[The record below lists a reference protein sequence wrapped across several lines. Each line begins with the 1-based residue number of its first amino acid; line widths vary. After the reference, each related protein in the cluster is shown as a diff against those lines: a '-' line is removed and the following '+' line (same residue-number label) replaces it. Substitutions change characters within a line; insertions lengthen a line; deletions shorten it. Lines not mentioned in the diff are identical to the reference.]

1 MPSQPAW
8 FHRLDEILSDLR
20 SMTSTHL
27 DRAAV
32 EKLFRVRQR
41 RARQIMAGLEGLRV
55 GNAAAVSREALIAR
69 LERPA
74 AAGVF
79 QWEGNR
85 RTRVVEALDLARRQL
100 AAQHVRIPAA
110 VDVCTRLLGDLSASQ
125 GQMEAQRSGVATMET
140 ALPRLRGHGVRV
152 AMERKPGVF
161 RDHVFSVRD
170 SSSVVDACHA
180 SPGRARR

>member
-1 MPSQPAW
+1 MAAQPAW
-8 FHRLDEILSDLR
+8 FHRLDEILGALR

-69 LERPA
+69 LERTV

-79 QWEGNR
+79 PVGREPPRPRGGGPR
-85 RTRVVEALDLARRQL
+85 PRASTAGGVACAHSGLGGS
-100 AAQHVRIPAA
+100 
-110 VDVCTRLLGDLSASQ
+110 VCTPPWGSFRLTGTNGSS
-125 GQMEAQRSGVATMET
+125 ET
-140 ALPRLRGHGVRV
+140 RGGYHGNCLTLLLLV
-152 AMERKPGVF
+152 
-161 RDHVFSVRD
+161 ST
-170 SSSVVDACHA
+170 
-180 SPGRARR
+180 

>member
-8 FHRLDEILSDLR
+8 FHRLDEILGALR

-69 LERPA
+69 LEQTA
-74 AAGVF
+74 ASGVF

-85 RTRVVEALDLARRQL
+85 RAACAHSGCGGCSRAPPRGSFRRHCVAAGELRIAFSGAEDLA
-100 AAQHVRIPAA
+100 A
-110 VDVCTRLLGDLSASQ
+110 RLLEISQ
-125 GQMEAQRSGVATMET
+125 AMANDWPAFRRTVEENHPPA
-140 ALPRLRGHGVRV
+140 PRR
-152 AMERKPGVF
+152 
-161 RDHVFSVRD
+161 
-170 SSSVVDACHA
+170 
-180 SPGRARR
+180 

>member
-1 MPSQPAW
+1 MPAQPAW
-8 FHRLDEILSDLR
+8 FHRLDEILADLR

-69 LERPA
+69 LERTA

-110 VDVCTRLLGDLSASQ
+110 VDVCARLLGDLSASQ

-140 ALPRLRGHGVRV
+140 ALPRLRGHVGQC
-152 AMERKPGVF
+152 
-161 RDHVFSVRD
+161 
-170 SSSVVDACHA
+170 SSLRSSPVVLQLP
-180 SPGRARR
+180 PGR

>member
-1 MPSQPAW
+1 MPSQPAC
-8 FHRLDEILSDLR
+8 FHRLEEVLGALR

-27 DRAAV
+27 DLAAV

-69 LERPA
+69 LERPP

-85 RTRVVEALDLARRQL
+85 RARVVEALDLARQ
-100 AAQHVRIPAA
+100 PA
-110 VDVCTRLLGDLSASQ
+110 G
-125 GQMEAQRSGVATMET
+125 GVACAHSGCGGCVRTPPWGSFRRHCVAAGKTPET
-140 ALPRLRGHGVRV
+140 LGAGPKGEITKIG
-152 AMERKPGVF
+152 PGLEANLKTH
-161 RDHVFSVRD
+161 RSKR
-170 SSSVVDACHA
+170 
-180 SPGRARR
+180 